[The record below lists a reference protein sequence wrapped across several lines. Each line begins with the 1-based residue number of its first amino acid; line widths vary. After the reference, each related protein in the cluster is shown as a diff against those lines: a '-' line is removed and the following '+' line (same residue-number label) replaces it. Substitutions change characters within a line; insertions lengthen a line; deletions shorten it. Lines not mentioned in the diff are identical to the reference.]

1 MTASEHLLAGFAEIN
16 ISPPLGT
23 QIAGDIGRPRP
34 TEEIREPIFARAAV
48 FENEGTK
55 LCVLVLDL
63 LGIGHEWADRIR
75 DGAAER
81 FGFDRRAVM
90 VHTTQT
96 HSAPSLGNHFCAD
109 DNPIIPPE
117 HAWLRG
123 STPEYTPTAV
133 EKSLQVIGHAVAAIQ
148 PVTLSAARGIETR
161 VSFNRRFVTREG
173 ITDTHAHCGRDNVL
187 YTEGPIDPEVGL
199 LQATGENGN
208 PVGMLLH
215 FTSHPARP

>member
-1 MTASEHLLAGFAEIN
+1 MTASEHLLAGFAEID

-109 DNPIIPPE
+109 DNTPSFRPNMRGCGEVHRNIRR
-117 HAWLRG
+117 LRW
-123 STPEYTPTAV
+123 
-133 EKSLQVIGHAVAAIQ
+133 K
-148 PVTLSAARGIETR
+148 R
-161 VSFNRRFVTREG
+161 VSR
-173 ITDTHAHCGRDNVL
+173 
-187 YTEGPIDPEVGL
+187 
-199 LQATGENGN
+199 
-208 PVGMLLH
+208 
-215 FTSHPARP
+215 

>member
-1 MTASEHLLAGFAEIN
+1 MTASEHLLAGFAEID

-23 QIAGDIGRPRP
+23 QIAGDIDRPRP
-34 TEEIREPIFARAAV
+34 TEEIREPIFVPAAV
-48 FENEGTK
+48 LENEGAK
-55 LCVLVLDL
+55 LGVLVLDL
-63 LGIGHEWADRIR
+63 LGIGRERADRIR
-75 DGAAER
+75 DGGAER

-133 EKSLQVIGHAVAAIQ
+133 DKEGKSRMVCAGMMQRFCNDSVA
-148 PVTLSAARGIETR
+148 S
-161 VSFNRRFVTREG
+161 
-173 ITDTHAHCGRDNVL
+173 
-187 YTEGPIDPEVGL
+187 
-199 LQATGENGN
+199 
-208 PVGMLLH
+208 
-215 FTSHPARP
+215 